1 MSVDRSRELQN
12 RAERAMA
19 MAYSMDGIVAALTD
33 VTVARNAAGSNPVNL
48 PRAEHRPSI
57 SIRSKML

>member
-19 MAYSMDGIVAALTD
+19 MAYSME
-33 VTVARNAAGSNPVNL
+33 GSSP
-48 PRAEHRPSI
+48 P
-57 SIRSKML
+57 